1 MKSRK
6 QFFLGLLT
14 GVLLTAVLV
23 IVGRFGLQLRK
34 SAVQSTQAENGE
46 LVLTTSGMEEKL
58 DVIQRL
64 INTYYLDEIDN
75 DEVESYLYKG
85 VIAGLGDPYAAYYT
99 AEEYQSMMDSTSG
112 SYYGIGVEVS
122 QNMNTGV
129 ITVVTVFSG
138 TPAEEAGLEPGDIL
152 YTVDGTEVTGEDLNT
167 VVSMIKGEEN
177 TTVEI
182 GIVREGEKDTLT
194 FQVERRNVEVP
205 TVEYEMLEGNIGY
218 IALSSF
224 DDVTYAQFMEALNTL
239 EDQGETALIVDLR
252 NNGGGLVSSVCNI
265 LDELLPEGLIVY
277 TEDKYGNR
285 EEQTSDAER
294 CFDKPLA
301 VLVNGNSASASEI
314 FAGAIKDYGI
324 GTIVGTLT
332 YGKGIVQKI
341 YPLGDGTAIKLTTS
355 RYYTPNGNNIHGIGI
370 EPDVEVERD
379 TESRTDNQLEA
390 AVEVIQEKLS
400 Q

>member
-23 IVGRFGLQLRK
+23 IVGRFGLQQRK
-34 SAVQSTQAENGE
+34 SVMQSTQAENGE

-58 DVIQRL
+58 DVIQKV

-379 TESRTDNQLEA
+379 TEGQTDNQLEKA
-390 AVEVIQEKLS
+390 IEVVQEKLS
-400 Q
+400 K